1 MSRKVAFGAP
11 QRPAEADFDK
21 WVQGQPAGQAAEATQ
36 EPAEATKPVEPM
48 RRLTIDVPDSL
59 HIRIKVTC
67 TLRKQK
73 IADAIRELLEREFA
87 HMPPLEQ

>member
-21 WVQGQPAGQAAEATQ
+21 WVQGQPGGQEETPK
-36 EPAEATKPVEPM
+36 EPAEPAKPVEPM

-67 TLRKQK
+67 TLRKRK

>member
-11 QRPAEADFDK
+11 QRPADADFDK
-21 WVQGQPAGQAAEATQ
+21 WVQGQPGGQAEAPK
-36 EPAEATKPVEPM
+36 EAVEATKPAEPM

-73 IADAIRELLEREFA
+73 IADTIRELLEREFA